1 MTKDGRPSRIKDIR
15 LFGFELEDWDGV
27 REAEA
32 FARRLAFWLNSEGFG
47 IGHDPALYIHFD
59 PETPAGEIVAQPPKF
74 TPDDWW
80 FRQVAI
86 GVPDDFPGPDA
97 ASRVPQGV
105 VACLKA
111 LKPDD
116 TDLIDHAAQIV
127 SEHGSACRFL
137 LKVKETAKELTEVS
151 TTIGTWPEPSLLYV
165 GLTDKATGTYR
176 EAPPAE
182 LTFYDDG
189 VTLAG
194 KVKIVRRGVELESR
208 TSVPARVIADQHGG
222 GLSWQLADFVEAE
235 RPVTSAQLRFR

>member
-15 LFGFELEDWDGV
+15 LFGLQEWEGG

-32 FARRLAFWLNSEGFG
+32 FARRLCWWLNSEGFG
-47 IGHDPALYIHFD
+47 IGHDPALYIHFN
-59 PETPAGEIVAQPPKF
+59 PELPDGEIVAQPPKF

-86 GVPDDFPGPDA
+86 GVPGDFPGRDA
-97 ASRVPQGV
+97 MSSIPQGV
-105 VACLKA
+105 VACLKE

-116 TDLIDHAAQIV
+116 AELIDEAARIV
-127 SEHGSACRFL
+127 DEAGSACRFL

-151 TTIGTWPEPSLLYV
+151 TTIGTWPGPSLLYV
-165 GLTDKATGTYR
+165 GLTDKATGAYR

-182 LTFYDDG
+182 LKFYDDG
-189 VTLAG
+189 VLLAG

-208 TSVPARVIADQHGG
+208 TSVPARMIADQHGG
-222 GLSWQLADFVEAE
+222 GLSWRLTDFVEAE
-235 RPVTSAQLRFR
+235 RPVISAQLRFR